1 MASAGID
8 GADRRPRATIALQHR
23 HQRAGRNLLA
33 DQKRPHLAQA
43 GSGDG
48 RIPQG
53 FDVVETHPAT
63 HRLFVQLAVDQ
74 IAPGRRQPLM
84 AEDQRLVIAQR
95 LRFCRRTV
103 PRQIIRRRAGDQAM
117 RREHPPHQPAIV
129 AAADADSHVDA
140 VAHQI
145 AVLIGEADVGVH
157 LRPLRQ
163 KLPQNRQ
170 DMQSP
175 QRDRQIQPQPP
186 ARRLPPR
193 IQRRFRLFGLRQD
206 ALRILVKH
214 RAVFGQADA
223 ARGALQQPGGQS
235 FLQSVHAFARRRSG
249 NAQPLGRQREAA
261 GVGDANEHQQVG
273 QVIQRHRR

>member
-1 MASAGID
+1 
-8 GADRRPRATIALQHR
+8 
-23 HQRAGRNLLA
+23 
-33 DQKRPHLAQA
+33 
-43 GSGDG
+43 
-48 RIPQG
+48 
-53 FDVVETHPAT
+53 
-63 HRLFVQLAVDQ
+63 
-74 IAPGRRQPLM
+74 M
-84 AEDQRLVIAQR
+84 AEDQRLVLAQR

-117 RREHPPHQPAIV
+117 RREHPPHQPAVV

-206 ALRILVKH
+206 ALRILVNTAPSSVRLTLRVVRCSSRVANRSSNRFTH
-214 RAVFGQADA
+214 LPAAD
-223 ARGALQQPGGQS
+223 REMPS
-235 FLQSVHAFARRRSG
+235 
-249 NAQPLGRQREAA
+249 LGRQREAA